1 MFLGHFSGAIFLMSS
16 WSFSMIHLEDLSAI
30 HSQGNLSDCA
40 LHAVGA
46 LGAYRRRWSHDGH
59 SAAVMTFSPLPCFSS
74 CVCLINESFT
84 MSKIFSRR
92 ERCGILK
99 SKWFRVILN
108 AFGVYIYTYTL
119 IDFHQIGFPGATFW
133 GVEVTQDRPKRR
145 KLASGLRRRSERF
158 TSATSGEKNWKF
170 LKNFSRSKMQAGRSY
185 FCDGSNSFF
194 FDFFFGDLKDR
205 SQRGRW
211 W

>member
-1 MFLGHFSGAIFLMSS
+1 MKVSPCLKSLVGEKGVEF
-16 WSFSMIHLEDLSAI
+16 W
-30 HSQGNLSDCA
+30 NLSD
-40 LHAVGA
+40 L
-46 LGAYRRRWSHDGH
+46 
-59 SAAVMTFSPLPCFSS
+59 
-74 CVCLINESFT
+74 E
-84 MSKIFSRR
+84 
-92 ERCGILK
+92 
-99 SKWFRVILN
+99 WFWMLSVYI
-108 AFGVYIYTYTL
+108 YIYTYTL

-194 FDFFFGDLKDR
+194 FSIFFSVIWRIGLREGGDDR
-205 SQRGRW
+205 IPLFLDVF
-211 W
+211 